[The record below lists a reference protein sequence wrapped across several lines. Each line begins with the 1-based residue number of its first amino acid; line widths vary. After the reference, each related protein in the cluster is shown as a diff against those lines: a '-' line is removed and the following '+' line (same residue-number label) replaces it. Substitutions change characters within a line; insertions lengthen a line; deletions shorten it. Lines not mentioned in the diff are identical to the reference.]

1 MTTSIGSDALLNHKK
16 DTWEMK
22 FKKEEP
28 KILIHQKI
36 MKPLNIFVKVL
47 HLCLLQPNRQTGD

>member
-47 HLCLLQPNRQTGD
+47 HLCLL